1 MKEIMN
7 TGRFTDREWEE
18 IASALSGEKEGNP
31 ELMNRFMAEDNNEV
45 EKKWKGLRTMNKDKD
60 INVDD
65 AWNKVSSRIDTA
77 GATEGR
83 EPARFI
89 FMRSS
94 FMRVAAVALILL
106 GISAA
111 ALYFIS
117 PDSLSRK
124 IIVATGNDQ
133 VNYRVSL
140 PDGSSIFLN
149 RNSKLTYHSN
159 FSKHSR
165 AVTLTGEAFFDIAHN
180 PSKPFIIDAGKASV
194 RVVGTSFNVI
204 TNNPD
209 SAVEVFVRTGKVM
222 LSDNTGGKSLLLEPG
237 YVGTM
242 DSKVSEKKIN
252 SNPNYLSWQ
261 TKKLDYNGQT
271 LDIVFKDLKRVYNMD
286 IIADDPDILNE
297 TWVITIDNKSQE
309 TIIRLICGSFILGYS
324 KDGNVYH
331 LVRK

>member
-1 MKEIMN
+1 MKEMIN

-18 IASALSGEKEGNP
+18 IASALSGEKEGSL
-31 ELMNRFMAEDNNEV
+31 ELMNRFIAEDNNEV
-45 EKKWKGLRTMNKDKD
+45 EKKWKGLRTMNEDKD

-77 GATEGR
+77 GATEGS
-83 EPARFI
+83 EPARFL
-89 FMRSS
+89 FMRSA
-94 FMRVAAVALILL
+94 FIRVAAVALILL

-111 ALYFIS
+111 ALYFVS
-117 PDSLSRK
+117 SDSLSRK
-124 IIVATGNDQ
+124 IVVVTGDSQ

-159 FSKHSR
+159 FGRHGR
-165 AVTLTGEAFFDIAHN
+165 NVALAGEAFFDIAHN

-194 RVVGTSFNVI
+194 KVVGTSFNVI

-209 SAVEVFVRTGKVM
+209 SSVEVFVRTGKVM
-222 LSDNTGGKSLLLEPG
+222 LSNNTGDKSLLLEPG

-242 DSKVSEKKIN
+242 DSKISEKKLN
-252 SNPNYLSWQ
+252 SNQNYMSWQ

-271 LDIVFKDLKRVYNMD
+271 LAIVFKDLKRVYNMD
-286 IIADDPDILNE
+286 VIADDPAILNK
-297 TWVITIDNKSQE
+297 TWFITIDNKSQE

-324 KDGNVYH
+324 KDGDVYH

>member
-1 MKEIMN
+1 MKEMIN
-7 TGRFTDREWEE
+7 TGKFTDREWEE
-18 IASALSGEKEGNP
+18 IASTLSGEKEGRP
-31 ELMNRFMAEDNNEV
+31 ELMDRFMAEDNNEV
-45 EKKWKGLRTMNKDKD
+45 EKKWKGLRTMNEDKD
-60 INVDD
+60 INVDN

-77 GATEGR
+77 GAAEDR
-83 EPARFI
+83 EPVKFI
-89 FMRSS
+89 LLRST

-106 GISAA
+106 GISTA

-117 PDSLSRK
+117 SDSLSRK
-124 IIVATGNDQ
+124 IVVATSNSQ

-149 RNSKLTYHSN
+149 RNSELTYRSN
-159 FSKHSR
+159 FGRHSR
-165 AVTLTGEAFFDIAHN
+165 AVALEGEAFFDIAHD
-180 PSKPFIIDAGKASV
+180 PSKPFTIDAGKASV

-222 LSDNTGGKSLLLEPG
+222 LSDNTGNKSLLLEPG
-237 YVGTM
+237 YVGTI
-242 DSKVSEKKIN
+242 DSKISEKKIN

-271 LDIVFKDLKRVYNMD
+271 LDVVFRDLKRVYNMD
-286 IIADDPDILNE
+286 IVADDPSILNE
-297 TWVITIDNKSQE
+297 TWSITIDNKSQE
-309 TIIRLICGSFILGYS
+309 IIIQLICGSFILGYS
-324 KDGNVYH
+324 QDGNVYH

>member
-1 MKEIMN
+1 MKEMINM
-7 TGRFTDREWEE
+7 GRFTDREWEE
-18 IASALSGEKEGNP
+18 IASALSGEKEGSL
-31 ELMNRFMAEDNNEV
+31 ELMNRFIAEDNNEV
-45 EKKWKGLRTMNKDKD
+45 EKKWKGLRTMNEDKD

-77 GATEGR
+77 GATEGS
-83 EPARFI
+83 EPARFL
-89 FMRSS
+89 FMRSA
-94 FMRVAAVALILL
+94 FIRVAAVALILL

-111 ALYFIS
+111 ALYFVS
-117 PDSLSRK
+117 SDSLSRK
-124 IIVATGNDQ
+124 IVVVTGDSQ

-159 FSKHSR
+159 FGRHGR
-165 AVTLTGEAFFDIAHN
+165 NVALAGEAFFDIAHN

-194 RVVGTSFNVI
+194 KVVGTSFNVI

-209 SAVEVFVRTGKVM
+209 SSVEVFVRTGKVM
-222 LSDNTGGKSLLLEPG
+222 LSNNTGDKSLLLEPG

-242 DSKVSEKKIN
+242 DSKISEKKLN
-252 SNPNYLSWQ
+252 SNQNYMSWQ

-271 LDIVFKDLKRVYNMD
+271 LAIVFKDLKRVYNMD
-286 IIADDPDILNE
+286 VIAEDPAILNK
-297 TWVITIDNKSQE
+297 TWFITIDNKSQE

-324 KDGNVYH
+324 KNGDVYH

>member
-1 MKEIMN
+1 MKEMINM
-7 TGRFTDREWEE
+7 GRFTDREWEE
-18 IASALSGEKEGNP
+18 IASALSGEKEGSL
-31 ELMNRFMAEDNNEV
+31 ELMNRFIAEDNNEV
-45 EKKWKGLRTMNKDKD
+45 EKKWKGLRTMNEDKD

-77 GATEGR
+77 GATEGS
-83 EPARFI
+83 EPARFL
-89 FMRSS
+89 FMRSA
-94 FMRVAAVALILL
+94 FIRVAAVALILL

-111 ALYFIS
+111 ALYFVS
-117 PDSLSRK
+117 SDSLSRK
-124 IIVATGNDQ
+124 IVVVTGDSQ

-159 FSKHSR
+159 FGRHGR
-165 AVTLTGEAFFDIAHN
+165 NVALAGEAFFDIAHN

-194 RVVGTSFNVI
+194 KVVGTSFNVI

-209 SAVEVFVRTGKVM
+209 SSVEVFVRTGKVM
-222 LSDNTGGKSLLLEPG
+222 LSNNTGDKSLLLEPG

-242 DSKVSEKKIN
+242 DSKISEKKLN
-252 SNPNYLSWQ
+252 SNQNYMSWQ

-271 LDIVFKDLKRVYNMD
+271 LAIVFKDLKRVYNMD
-286 IIADDPDILNE
+286 VIADDPAILNK
-297 TWVITIDNKSQE
+297 TWFITIDNKSQE

-324 KDGNVYH
+324 KNGDVYH

>member
-1 MKEIMN
+1 MKEMMN
-7 TGRFTDREWEE
+7 TERFTDSEWEE
-18 IASALSGEKEGNP
+18 IASALSGEKEGRP

-45 EKKWKGLRTMNKDKD
+45 EKKWKGLRTMNEDKD

-65 AWNKVSSRIDTA
+65 AWNKVSSKIDTA
-77 GATEGR
+77 GAAEVT

-89 FMRSS
+89 FMRST

-111 ALYFIS
+111 ALYFVS
-117 PDSLSRK
+117 SDSLSRK
-124 IIVATGNDQ
+124 IVVATGNSQ
-133 VNYRVSL
+133 VNYKVSL

-149 RNSKLTYHSN
+149 RNSELTYHSN
-159 FSKHSR
+159 FGRHGR
-165 AVTLTGEAFFDIAHN
+165 NVALAGEAFFDIAHD
-180 PSKPFIIDAGKASV
+180 PSKPFTIDAGKASV
-194 RVVGTSFNVI
+194 KVVGTSFNVI

-222 LSDNTGGKSLLLEPG
+222 LSDNTGDKSLLLEPG

-252 SNPNYLSWQ
+252 SNPNYMSWQ
-261 TKKLDYNGQT
+261 TRSLVYDGQT
-271 LDIVFKDLKRVYNMD
+271 LDIVFRDLKRVYNME
-286 IIADDPDILNE
+286 IIADDHSILNE
-297 TWVITIDNKSQE
+297 TLHSTIDNTSQD
-309 TIIRLICGSFILGYS
+309 TVIRLICQSFTLGYS
-324 KDGNVYH
+324 KDGDIYH

>member
-1 MKEIMN
+1 MKEMIN

-18 IASALSGEKEGNP
+18 IASTLSGEKEGRP
-31 ELMNRFMAEDNNEV
+31 ELMNKFMAEDNNEV
-45 EKKWKGLRTMNKDKD
+45 EKKWKGLMTKNEDKD
-60 INVDD
+60 INVDE

-77 GATEGR
+77 GIAEGR
-83 EPARFI
+83 EPVKFI
-89 FMRSS
+89 LMRST

-117 PDSLSRK
+117 SDSLSRK
-124 IIVATGNDQ
+124 IIVATGNSQ

-149 RNSKLTYHSN
+149 RNSELTYHSN
-159 FSKHSR
+159 FGRHRR
-165 AVTLTGEAFFDIAHN
+165 AVALAGEAFFDIAHD
-180 PSKPFIIDAGKASV
+180 PSKPFTIDAGKASV
-194 RVVGTSFNVI
+194 KVVGTSFNVI

-222 LSDNTGGKSLLLEPG
+222 LSDNTGNKSLLLEPG

-252 SNPNYLSWQ
+252 SNPNYMSWQ
-261 TKKLDYNGQT
+261 TRSLVYDGQT
-271 LDIVFKDLKRVYNMD
+271 LDIVFRDLKRVYNME
-286 IIADDPDILNE
+286 IIADDHSILNE
-297 TWVITIDNKSQE
+297 TLHSTIDNTSQD
-309 TIIRLICGSFILGYS
+309 TIIRLICQSFTLGYS
-324 KDGNVYH
+324 KDGDIYH

>member
-1 MKEIMN
+1 MKEMIN

-18 IASALSGEKEGNP
+18 IASTLSGEKEGRP
-31 ELMNRFMAEDNNEV
+31 ELMNKFMAEDNNEV
-45 EKKWKGLRTMNKDKD
+45 EKKWKGLMTKNEDKD
-60 INVDD
+60 INVDE

-77 GATEGR
+77 GIAEGR
-83 EPARFI
+83 EPVKFI
-89 FMRSS
+89 LMRST

-117 PDSLSRK
+117 SDSLSRK
-124 IIVATGNDQ
+124 IVVATGNSQ

-149 RNSKLTYHSN
+149 RNSELTYHSN
-159 FSKHSR
+159 FGRHRR
-165 AVTLTGEAFFDIAHN
+165 AVALAGEAFFDIAHD
-180 PSKPFIIDAGKASV
+180 PSKPFTIDAGKASV
-194 RVVGTSFNVI
+194 KVVGTSFNVI

-209 SAVEVFVRTGKVM
+209 SAVEVFVRTGKVV
-222 LSDNTGGKSLLLEPG
+222 LSDNTGNKSLLLEPG

-242 DSKVSEKKIN
+242 DSKVSDKKIN

-271 LDIVFKDLKRVYNMD
+271 LDIVFRDLKRVYNMD
-286 IIADDPDILNE
+286 IVADDPSILNE
-297 TWVITIDNKSQE
+297 TWSITIDNKSQE
-309 TIIRLICGSFILGYS
+309 IIIQLICGSFILGYS
-324 KDGNVYH
+324 KDGDIYH

>member
-1 MKEIMN
+1 MKEMIN
-7 TGRFTDREWEE
+7 TERFTDSEWEE
-18 IASALSGEKEGNP
+18 IASALSGEKEGRP

-45 EKKWKGLRTMNKDKD
+45 EKKWKGLRTMNEDKD

-77 GATEGR
+77 GATEGS
-83 EPARFI
+83 EPARFL
-89 FMRSS
+89 FMRSA
-94 FMRVAAVALILL
+94 FIRVAAVALILL

-111 ALYFIS
+111 ALYFVS
-117 PDSLSRK
+117 SDSLSRK
-124 IIVATGNDQ
+124 IVVVTGDSQ

-159 FSKHSR
+159 FGRHGR
-165 AVTLTGEAFFDIAHN
+165 NVALAGEAFFDIAHN

-194 RVVGTSFNVI
+194 KVVGTSFNVI

-209 SAVEVFVRTGKVM
+209 SSVEVFVRTGKVM
-222 LSDNTGGKSLLLEPG
+222 LSNNTGDKSLLLEPG

-242 DSKVSEKKIN
+242 DSKISEKKLN
-252 SNPNYLSWQ
+252 SNQNYMSWQ

-271 LDIVFKDLKRVYNMD
+271 LAIVFKDLKRVYNMD
-286 IIADDPDILNE
+286 VIADDPAILNK
-297 TWVITIDNKSQE
+297 TWFITIDNKSQE

-324 KDGNVYH
+324 KDGDVYH